1 MNFRSLPII
10 MIIMFLVDLPWLS
23 FTKYVIRDPFY
34 LDSGKMSIVSAI
46 IVYFALAYL
55 LQLQK
60 SAEKAFYVG
69 MATYAVYDFTLL
81 AVGKNLALTTALGD
95 TVWGGVLFYLT
106 YQIVEFLQHEFY

>member
-1 MNFRSLPII
+1 MNFRSLPVI
-10 MIIMFLVDLPWLS
+10 MFIMFLVDLPWLA
-23 FTKYVIRDPFY
+23 FTKYIIKDPFY
-34 LDSGKMSIVSAI
+34 IDSGKMSIIAGL

-81 AVGKNLALTTALGD
+81 AVGKNLNLTTALGD
-95 TVWGGVLFYLT
+95 TLWGGALFYIT
-106 YQIVEFLQHEFY
+106 YQIIEFLQHEFY